1 MVERCCR
8 CVKTLEPN
16 PATPYFQYGG
26 ARKKLCH
33 QCMTELKIKPENLDR
48 MISGEATKSTIK

>member
-1 MVERCCR
+1 MQ
-8 CVKTLEPN
+8 KLEAN
-16 PATPYFQYGG
+16 PAIPYFQYGS